1 MFVQKYRLKIEFD
14 NLFQNTRC
22 RLDVEAV
29 LVVVLFGDD
38 LPASTL
44 IIEIGM
50 YPEGVTV
57 SLIICSQGVTRG
69 RTVQHLD
76 LVSMIR
82 DWSET

>member
-1 MFVQKYRLKIEFD
+1 MFKNISKKEFD

-29 LVVVLFGDD
+29 LAVVLFRDD
-38 LPASTL
+38 LPAITL
-44 IIEIGM
+44 VIEIGM
-50 YPEGVTV
+50 YPESVTV

-69 RTVQHLD
+69 RTIKHLD